1 MLRGAVEYIVA
12 IQDVWEE
19 HRDST
24 VAQWSPSYGVLVLNM
39 YLPMKST
46 CINPEFTAST
56 KQTSLNMA
64 QLSLSL

>member
-39 YLPMKST
+39 YLAQYGP
-46 CINPEFTAST
+46 IVALAVNI
-56 KQTSLNMA
+56 QT
-64 QLSLSL
+64 